1 MVGFFNGLAVGAGVV
16 VARYFGA
23 KKFDLVQ
30 RAIHTIITLGF
41 FCGIA
46 LTFVGVIAAP
56 QILVL
61 MGTPPEVLPNSV
73 TYFRIYFC
81 GSLAFVMYNFLVGI
95 LQAVGDSRHPLMY
108 LIISSEVLPN
118 SVTYFRI
125 YFCGSLAF
133 VMYNFL
139 VGILQAVGD
148 SRHPLMY
155 LIISSVTNIILDLI
169 LVAGFHF
176 GVGAA
181 ALATVIS
188 QCLSALLCFL
198 HLLRGPKEVTNII
211 LDLILVAGFHFGVG
225 AAALA
230 TVISQCLSALLCFLH
245 LLRGPKEYRIYL
257 SKLRLDS
264 LLLKQIISNGLPA
277 GLQNSI
283 ISLANVVVQS
293 KRGPKEYRI
302 YLSKLRLDSLLLKQI
317 ISNGLPAGLQNSIIS
332 LANVVVQSN
341 INKFGQMAV
350 AGCGSYSKIEGFAF
364 LPITCFAL
372 ALTTFISQNLG
383 AKEYDR
389 AKKGAVFGV
398 ICSVVTAELVGVVIY
413 TFAPYLIAAFNNT
426 PEVLSYGVAQAHTA
440 SLFYFLLAFS
450 HCMAGILRGAG
461 KSTVPMFVMLIC
473 WCIIRVTYITV
484 TVHFIPDIRVI
495 FWAYP
500 ITWTLSSIVFLLYFL
515 KSDWIHGLE
524 KQER

>member
-1 MVGFFNGLAVGAGVV
+1 MNNQSSATLMTTGSIWKKIIAFAIPLFLGNLFQQFYNTADSLIVGNFLGSSALAAVSSSGNLIFLMVGFFNGLAVGAGVV

-23 KKFDLVQ
+23 KKFDIVQ
-30 RAIHTIITLGF
+30 RAIHTIVTLGF

-46 LTFVGVIAAP
+46 LTVAGVVAAP

-61 MGTPPEVLPNSV
+61 MGTPAEVLPNSV

-108 LIISSEVLPN
+108 LIFSS
-118 SVTYFRI
+118 I
-125 YFCGSLAF
+125 
-133 VMYNFL
+133 
-139 VGILQAVGD
+139 
-148 SRHPLMY
+148 
-155 LIISSVTNIILDLI
+155 TNIVLDLI
-169 LVAGFHF
+169 FVAVFHF

-181 ALATVIS
+181 ALATIIS
-188 QCLSALLCFL
+188 QFLSALLCFL
-198 HLLRGPKEVTNII
+198 HLLK
-211 LDLILVAGFHFGVG
+211 
-225 AAALA
+225 
-230 TVISQCLSALLCFLH
+230 
-245 LLRGPKEYRIYL
+245 GPKEYRIYL
-257 SKLRLDS
+257 SKLRIDPLM
-264 LLLKQIISNGLPA
+264 
-277 GLQNSI
+277 
-283 ISLANVVVQS
+283 
-293 KRGPKEYRI
+293 
-302 YLSKLRLDSLLLKQI
+302 LRQI

-383 AKEYDR
+383 AKEYKR

-398 ICSVVTAELVGVVIY
+398 VCSVVTAELVGVVIY
-413 TFAPYLIAAFNNT
+413 TFAPYFIAAFNST

-461 KSTVPMFVMLIC
+461 KSTVPMFVMLVC
-473 WCIIRVTYITV
+473 WCIIRVSYISIA
-484 TVHFIPDIRVI
+484 VHFIPDIRVI

-500 ITWTLSSIVFLLYFL
+500 LTWCLSSIVFLLYFL
-515 KSDWIHGLE
+515 RSDWIHGLE
-524 KQER
+524 KQKN

>member
-1 MVGFFNGLAVGAGVV
+1 MSTSSSATLMTKGPIWKKIIAFAIPLFLGNLFQQFYNTADSLIVGNFLGSSALAAVSSSGNLIFLMVGFFNGLAVGAGVV

-108 LIISSEVLPN
+108 LIISS
-118 SVTYFRI
+118 
-125 YFCGSLAF
+125 
-133 VMYNFL
+133 
-139 VGILQAVGD
+139 
-148 SRHPLMY
+148 
-155 LIISSVTNIILDLI
+155 VTNIILDLI

-198 HLLRGPKEVTNII
+198 HLL
-211 LDLILVAGFHFGVG
+211 
-225 AAALA
+225 
-230 TVISQCLSALLCFLH
+230 
-245 LLRGPKEYRIYL
+245 
-257 SKLRLDS
+257 
-264 LLLKQIISNGLPA
+264 
-277 GLQNSI
+277 
-283 ISLANVVVQS
+283 
-293 KRGPKEYRI
+293 RGPKEYRI

-426 PEVLSYGVAQAHTA
+426 PEVLSYGVAKAHTA

>member
-1 MVGFFNGLAVGAGVV
+1 MNNQSSATLMTTGSIWKKIIAFAIPLFLGNLFQQFYNTADSLIVGNFLGSSALAAVSSSGNLIFLMVGFFNGLAVGAGVV

-23 KKFDLVQ
+23 KKFDIVQ
-30 RAIHTIITLGF
+30 RAIHTIVTLGF

-46 LTFVGVIAAP
+46 LTVAGVVAAP

-61 MGTPPEVLPNSV
+61 MGTPAEVLPNSV

-108 LIISSEVLPN
+108 LIFSS
-118 SVTYFRI
+118 I
-125 YFCGSLAF
+125 
-133 VMYNFL
+133 
-139 VGILQAVGD
+139 
-148 SRHPLMY
+148 
-155 LIISSVTNIILDLI
+155 TNIVLDLI
-169 LVAGFHF
+169 FVAVFHF
-176 GVGAA
+176 GVGTA
-181 ALATVIS
+181 ALATIIS
-188 QCLSALLCFL
+188 QFLSALLCFL
-198 HLLRGPKEVTNII
+198 HLLK
-211 LDLILVAGFHFGVG
+211 
-225 AAALA
+225 
-230 TVISQCLSALLCFLH
+230 
-245 LLRGPKEYRIYL
+245 GPKEYRIYL
-257 SKLRLDS
+257 SKLRIDPLM
-264 LLLKQIISNGLPA
+264 
-277 GLQNSI
+277 
-283 ISLANVVVQS
+283 
-293 KRGPKEYRI
+293 
-302 YLSKLRLDSLLLKQI
+302 LRQI

-383 AKEYDR
+383 AKEYKR

-398 ICSVVTAELVGVVIY
+398 VCSVVTAELVGVVIY
-413 TFAPYLIAAFNNT
+413 TFAPYFIAAFNST

-461 KSTVPMFVMLIC
+461 KSTVPMFVMLVC
-473 WCIIRVTYITV
+473 WCIIRVSYISIAV
-484 TVHFIPDIRVI
+484 YFIPDIRVI

-500 ITWTLSSIVFLLYFL
+500 LTWCLSSIVFLLYFL
-515 KSDWIHGLE
+515 RSDWIHGLE
-524 KQER
+524 KQKN

>member
-1 MVGFFNGLAVGAGVV
+1 MSTSSSATLMTKGSIWKKIIAFAIPLFLGNLFQQFYNTADSLIVGNFLGSSALAAVSSSGNLIFLMVGFFNGLAVGAGVI

-108 LIISSEVLPN
+108 LIISS
-118 SVTYFRI
+118 
-125 YFCGSLAF
+125 
-133 VMYNFL
+133 
-139 VGILQAVGD
+139 
-148 SRHPLMY
+148 
-155 LIISSVTNIILDLI
+155 VTNIILDLI

-198 HLLRGPKEVTNII
+198 HLL
-211 LDLILVAGFHFGVG
+211 
-225 AAALA
+225 
-230 TVISQCLSALLCFLH
+230 
-245 LLRGPKEYRIYL
+245 
-257 SKLRLDS
+257 
-264 LLLKQIISNGLPA
+264 
-277 GLQNSI
+277 
-283 ISLANVVVQS
+283 
-293 KRGPKEYRI
+293 RGPKEYRI

-413 TFAPYLIAAFNNT
+413 TFAPSLIAAFNNT
-426 PEVLSYGVAQAHTA
+426 PDVLSYGVAQAHTA

-484 TVHFIPDIRVI
+484 TVHFIPNIRVI

-515 KSDWIHGLE
+515 KSDWMHGLE

>member
-1 MVGFFNGLAVGAGVV
+1 MTKGSIWKKIIAFAIPLFLGNLFQQFYNTADSLIVGNFLGSSALAAVSSSGNLIFLMVGFFNGLAVGAGVV

-56 QILVL
+56 QILIL
-61 MGTPPEVLPNSV
+61 MGTPP
-73 TYFRIYFC
+73 
-81 GSLAFVMYNFLVGI
+81 
-95 LQAVGDSRHPLMY
+95 
-108 LIISSEVLPN
+108 EVLPN

-198 HLLRGPKEVTNII
+198 HLL
-211 LDLILVAGFHFGVG
+211 
-225 AAALA
+225 
-230 TVISQCLSALLCFLH
+230 
-245 LLRGPKEYRIYL
+245 
-257 SKLRLDS
+257 
-264 LLLKQIISNGLPA
+264 
-277 GLQNSI
+277 
-283 ISLANVVVQS
+283 
-293 KRGPKEYRI
+293 RGPKEYRI

>member
-1 MVGFFNGLAVGAGVV
+1 MSTSSSATLMTKGPIWKKIIAFAIPLFLGNLFQQFYNTADSLIVGNFLGSSALAAVSSSGNLIFLMVGFFNGLAVGAGVV

-108 LIISSEVLPN
+108 LIISS
-118 SVTYFRI
+118 I
-125 YFCGSLAF
+125 
-133 VMYNFL
+133 
-139 VGILQAVGD
+139 
-148 SRHPLMY
+148 
-155 LIISSVTNIILDLI
+155 TNIILDLI

-198 HLLRGPKEVTNII
+198 HLL
-211 LDLILVAGFHFGVG
+211 
-225 AAALA
+225 
-230 TVISQCLSALLCFLH
+230 
-245 LLRGPKEYRIYL
+245 
-257 SKLRLDS
+257 
-264 LLLKQIISNGLPA
+264 
-277 GLQNSI
+277 
-283 ISLANVVVQS
+283 
-293 KRGPKEYRI
+293 RGPKEYRI

-524 KQER
+524 KQEK

>member
-1 MVGFFNGLAVGAGVV
+1 MSTSSSATLMTKGPIWKKIIAFAIPLFLGNLFQQFYNTADSLIVGNFLGSSALAAVSSSGNLIFLMVGFFNGLAVGAGVV

-108 LIISSEVLPN
+108 LIISS
-118 SVTYFRI
+118 
-125 YFCGSLAF
+125 
-133 VMYNFL
+133 
-139 VGILQAVGD
+139 
-148 SRHPLMY
+148 
-155 LIISSVTNIILDLI
+155 
-169 LVAGFHF
+169 
-176 GVGAA
+176 
-181 ALATVIS
+181 
-188 QCLSALLCFL
+188 
-198 HLLRGPKEVTNII
+198 VTNII

-293 KRGPKEYRI
+293 
-302 YLSKLRLDSLLLKQI
+302 
-317 ISNGLPAGLQNSIIS
+317 
-332 LANVVVQSN
+332 N
-341 INKFGQMAV
+341 INKFGQMSV

>member
-1 MVGFFNGLAVGAGVV
+1 MTKGSIWKKIIAFAIPLFLGNLFQQFYNTADSLIVGNFLGSSALAAVSCSGNLMFLMVGFFNGLAVGAGVV

-108 LIISSEVLPN
+108 LIISS
-118 SVTYFRI
+118 
-125 YFCGSLAF
+125 
-133 VMYNFL
+133 
-139 VGILQAVGD
+139 
-148 SRHPLMY
+148 
-155 LIISSVTNIILDLI
+155 VTNIILDLI

-198 HLLRGPKEVTNII
+198 HLL
-211 LDLILVAGFHFGVG
+211 
-225 AAALA
+225 
-230 TVISQCLSALLCFLH
+230 
-245 LLRGPKEYRIYL
+245 
-257 SKLRLDS
+257 
-264 LLLKQIISNGLPA
+264 
-277 GLQNSI
+277 
-283 ISLANVVVQS
+283 
-293 KRGPKEYRI
+293 RGPKEYRI

-426 PEVLSYGVAQAHTA
+426 PDVLSYGVAQAHTA

-484 TVHFIPDIRVI
+484 TVHFIPNIRVI

-515 KSDWIHGLE
+515 KSDWMHGLE

>member
-1 MVGFFNGLAVGAGVV
+1 MSTSSSATLMTKGAIWKKIIAFAIPLFLGNLFQQFYNTADSLIVGNFLGSSALAAVSSSGNLIFLMVGFFNGLAVGAGVV

-108 LIISSEVLPN
+108 LIISS
-118 SVTYFRI
+118 
-125 YFCGSLAF
+125 
-133 VMYNFL
+133 
-139 VGILQAVGD
+139 
-148 SRHPLMY
+148 
-155 LIISSVTNIILDLI
+155 VTNIILDLI

-198 HLLRGPKEVTNII
+198 HLL
-211 LDLILVAGFHFGVG
+211 
-225 AAALA
+225 
-230 TVISQCLSALLCFLH
+230 
-245 LLRGPKEYRIYL
+245 
-257 SKLRLDS
+257 
-264 LLLKQIISNGLPA
+264 
-277 GLQNSI
+277 
-283 ISLANVVVQS
+283 
-293 KRGPKEYRI
+293 RGPKEYRI

-426 PEVLSYGVAQAHTA
+426 PDVLSYGVAQAHTA

-484 TVHFIPDIRVI
+484 TVHFIPNIRVI

-515 KSDWIHGLE
+515 KSDWMHGLE

>member
-1 MVGFFNGLAVGAGVV
+1 MTKGSIWKKIIAFAIPLFLGNLFQQFYNTADSLIVGNFLGSSALAAVSSSGNLIFLMVGFFNGLAVGAGVV

-108 LIISSEVLPN
+108 LIISS
-118 SVTYFRI
+118 
-125 YFCGSLAF
+125 
-133 VMYNFL
+133 
-139 VGILQAVGD
+139 
-148 SRHPLMY
+148 
-155 LIISSVTNIILDLI
+155 VTNIILDLI

-198 HLLRGPKEVTNII
+198 HLL
-211 LDLILVAGFHFGVG
+211 
-225 AAALA
+225 
-230 TVISQCLSALLCFLH
+230 
-245 LLRGPKEYRIYL
+245 
-257 SKLRLDS
+257 
-264 LLLKQIISNGLPA
+264 
-277 GLQNSI
+277 
-283 ISLANVVVQS
+283 
-293 KRGPKEYRI
+293 RGPKEYRI

-383 AKEYDR
+383 AKEYER

-426 PEVLSYGVAQAHTA
+426 PDVLSYGVAQAHTA

-484 TVHFIPDIRVI
+484 TVHFIPNIRVI

-515 KSDWIHGLE
+515 KSDWMHGLE